1 MPRKKRRTKQL
12 SIRWRI
18 FLIMMAVS
26 VIPITIFTIYVLI
39 STYSKAYDQTIFN
52 NLNSM
57 SWEEDRLSLFSEEL
71 KTSFYTMEF
80 EKSFKKAIVNPWTSD
95 NKSSKMATIS
105 DTLVTQLNN
114 NPNFGSIELYIEKGN
129 VNIIAKRSGISPIEA
144 VDISRLF
151 ARLEGMQTNMFL
163 KIKDDKLYS
172 VHYVNTFPER
182 KLVAKI
188 AVNLKDKSL
197 REILNIIKAYDT
209 ETVFCFNDQYE
220 VLMTEGE
227 VVNQDIMETVVR
239 KIKGSDFAEEYFEV
253 GDNIIISGES
263 DRGIFHVVKIIPKSE
278 ILSIVLPTAY
288 AGIFIGLLCVIAAI
302 FLSALLSYYV
312 SKPIIALTNKVKN
325 ISTETLIIEQEEY
338 ASDEIGILEEHIA
351 SFVSQIKDLIQ
362 EEYKTKLE
370 AKSAQIQALQAQ
382 INPHFLHNTL
392 QLMGSVSLS
401 KDARKVYRIASAL
414 SDMMRYSMDYEMD
427 FVTIAEELK
436 HLENY
441 LFIQKERYYDRF
453 SIYYEVE
460 DMAKNCLIPKLLL
473 QPIIENSFQ
482 HGFKHSTSNWK
493 LWVHVYLVEEGKVH
507 INIKDNG
514 SGIDQEELLLLNAEL
529 KKGYTTLKINKH
541 IGLINVNSR
550 IKLHFSDD
558 DGITIRSELGQGT
571 EVLLVFDGK
580 RTGGNDEDGL

>member
-1 MPRKKRRTKQL
+1 ML
-12 SIRWRI
+12 
-18 FLIMMAVS
+18 AVS
-26 VIPITIFTIYVLI
+26 VIPITIFTTYVLI
-39 STYSKAYDQTIFN
+39 STYSKAYEQSIFN
-52 NLNSM
+52 NRNSM

-71 KTSFYTMEF
+71 KNSFYTMEF
-80 EKSFKKAIVNPWTSD
+80 EKPFKKAIVNSWTSD
-95 NKSSKMATIS
+95 NESSKMATIS

-114 NPNFGSIELYIEKGN
+114 NPNFASIELYVEKGN
-129 VNIIAKRSGISPIEA
+129 VNIIAKRSGISPIELA
-144 VDISRLF
+144 DISRLF
-151 ARLEGMQTNMFL
+151 MRLEGMQTNMFL
-163 KIKDDKLYS
+163 KIKEDKLFA

-197 REILNIIKAYDT
+197 REILHIIKTYDT
-209 ETVFCFNDQYE
+209 ETVYCFNDQFE

-227 VVNQDIMETVVR
+227 EVNQDIMETVVH
-239 KIKGSDFAEEYFEV
+239 KIKDNEFEEDYFEV

-263 DRGIFHVVKIIPKSE
+263 NRGIFHVVKIIPKRE

-302 FLSALLSYYV
+302 FFSALLSYYV
-312 SKPIIALTNKVKN
+312 SKPIISLTNKVKN
-325 ISTETLIIEQEEY
+325 ISTETLEIEQEEY

-351 SFVSQIKDLIQ
+351 SFVAQIRDLIQ
-362 EEYKTKLE
+362 QEYKTKLE

-414 SDMMRYSMDYEMD
+414 SDMMRYSMDYETD
-427 FVTIAEELK
+427 FVTIAEELR

-460 DMAKNCLIPKLLL
+460 DSAKDCLIPKLLL

-493 LWVHVYLVEEGKVH
+493 LWVHVFLVEEGKVH

-514 SGIDQEELLLLNAEL
+514 SGIDQEELELLNAEL
-529 KKGYTTLKINKH
+529 KKGYTTMKSNKH

-550 IKLHFSDD
+550 IKLHFSDE

-571 EVLLVFDGK
+571 EVLLIFDGK
-580 RTGGNDEDGL
+580 RFGGNDEGSL

>member
-1 MPRKKRRTKQL
+1 
-12 SIRWRI
+12 
-18 FLIMMAVS
+18 MMAVS